1 MLRQAPGASRRAP
14 GTFRRAVVVLRQG
27 LRPRRR
33 VFALAALAGAVYGV
47 AGAATGWW
55 VGQTTQ
61 AVIVPALTDLGRG
74 AAPAVT
80 TGDVWRAGGVL
91 ALIAAV
97 SALSQFA
104 RRIAAGATMF
114 AVQADF
120 RRRVARRYLDLPLA
134 WHHARPTGRLLSTAG
149 SDVDTTWQVLAPLP
163 FAIGTVF
170 MVLAAAG
177 FMVAADPVLAAV
189 ALGVVPLVAAG
200 SALYQRRVSPLI
212 ARVQALRGEVAGVA
226 HESFEGAL
234 VVKVLGR
241 REVEVE
247 RFTDAATRLRD
258 ANTRAG
264 ATRGAFDAVIEAL
277 PALGAL
283 AVLAVGTTRIA
294 SGASSTGDVVQ
305 VAYLLTLLGFPV
317 RAVGWVLSDLPRTVV
332 GHARLDEVLS
342 APVRGVAH
350 DVTALPGA
358 ATGTPAEVGV
368 DAVTV
373 RHPAA
378 GAGDPPAL
386 DAVTLDVA
394 AGTTVA
400 VVGPTGSGKST
411 LAGLLLRLVDPATGR
426 VVLDGVDVAELS
438 DGALAG
444 SAALVPQG
452 VFVFDDT
459 VRGNVLLGLEG
470 RDDGA
475 VWAALAAARADGF
488 VRALPAG
495 LDTEVGERGTSL
507 SGGQRQRLAIARAL
521 VRRPRLLVL
530 DDATSALDPAVER
543 AVLDGL
549 RAGAGAG
556 PAPTVVVV
564 AYRPATI
571 ALADE
576 VVHLEAGRV
585 VDRGAPELLL
595 ERDPGYADLVT
606 AYARAAAERE
616 VAAR

>member
-1 MLRQAPGASRRAP
+1 MLRQAPGS
-14 GTFRRAVVVLRQG
+14 FRRAVAVLREG
-27 LRPRRR
+27 LRPRRG

-55 VGQTTQ
+55 VGRTTET
-61 AVIVPALTDLGRG
+61 VVVPALSGLGTG
-74 AAPAVT
+74 PAPAVGA
-80 TGDVWRAGGVL
+80 GDVWRAGAVL
-91 ALIAAV
+91 ALIALL

-104 RRIAAGATMF
+104 RRIAAGVTMF
-114 AVQADF
+114 AVQADH

-134 WHHARPTGRLLSTAG
+134 WHRARPTGRLLSTAG

-189 ALGVVPLVAAG
+189 ALTVVPLVAAG

-212 ARVQALRGEVAGVA
+212 ARMQALRGEVAGVA

-277 PALGAL
+277 PSLGAL
-283 AVLAVGTTRIA
+283 AVLAVGAVRVA
-294 SGASSTGDVVQ
+294 GGASSTADVVQ
-305 VAYLLTLLGFPV
+305 VAYLLTLLAFPV
-317 RAVGWVLSDLPRTVV
+317 RAIGWVLSDLPRTVV
-332 GHARLDEVLS
+332 GHARLQEVLS
-342 APVRGVAH
+342 APVREVAH
-350 DVTALPGA
+350 DVTTLPGA
-358 ATGTPAEVGV
+358 SAGRPAPVRVE
-368 DAVTV
+368 AVTV
-373 RHPAA
+373 RHAAA
-378 GAGDPPAL
+378 GPGDPPAL
-386 DAVTLDVA
+386 DAATLDVA
-394 AGTTVA
+394 AGTTLA

-426 VVLDGVDVAELS
+426 VVLDGVDVAELA

-444 SAALVPQG
+444 SAALVPQE

-459 VRGNVLLGLEG
+459 VRGNVALGLEG
-470 RDDGA
+470 LDDDA

-488 VRALPAG
+488 VRELPAG

-549 RAGAGAG
+549 RAGGAAGG
-556 PAPTVVVV
+556 GSAPTVVVV

-576 VVHLEAGRV
+576 VVHLDSGRV
-585 VDRGAPELLL
+585 VDRGTPEELL

-606 AYARAAAERE
+606 AYARAARERA